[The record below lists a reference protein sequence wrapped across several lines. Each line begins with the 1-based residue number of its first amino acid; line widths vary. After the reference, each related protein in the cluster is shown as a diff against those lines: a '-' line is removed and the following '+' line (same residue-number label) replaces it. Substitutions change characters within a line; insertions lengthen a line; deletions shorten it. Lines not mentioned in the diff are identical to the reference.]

1 MHEVVDN
8 WTQHGFDVEMTDLWY
23 SGDRHDVAQYLN
35 GHGWETSET
44 KMTDLFTANGFSA
57 QASADDDAPDLNS
70 FTYVTAT
77 RG

>member
-1 MHEVVDN
+1 
-8 WTQHGFDVEMTDLWY
+8 MTDLWY

-44 KMTDLFTANGFSA
+44 KMADLFTANGFSA

>member
-1 MHEVVDN
+1 
-8 WTQHGFDVEMTDLWY
+8 
-23 SGDRHDVAQYLN
+23 
-35 GHGWETSET
+35 
-44 KMTDLFTANGFSA
+44 MTDLFTANGFSA